1 MDDKEHDKNFAISHN
16 DIDMSWACN
25 FSVIK

>member
-1 MDDKEHDKNFAISHN
+1 MDDKEHDKNVAISHN
-16 DIDMSWACN
+16 DIDMDCVCN